1 MSPGDGDDGDEP
13 EATLPGIA
21 AHRETL
27 SYSDETVDNSSIEDV
42 PDAES
47 DVGPELQAANDNEP
61 VEDLPA
67 TGTENWAAAVTASP
81 SA

>member
-21 AHRETL
+21 AHRETP

-47 DVGPELQAANDNEP
+47 DVGP
-61 VEDLPA
+61 
-67 TGTENWAAAVTASP
+67 
-81 SA
+81 